1 MLAEFELIDHFFKPL
16 GRIGAQAKVPIGD
29 DGAVWS
35 DAMTY
40 ADRVV
45 ATDTLIESV
54 HFPESTRPEAIAWKA
69 LAVNLSDLAA
79 MGATP
84 TFYSLALTLPQKHHN
99 QAWLSRF
106 ALGLARLAKQFQI
119 PLVGGDTTR
128 GPVLAVTITAQ
139 GWVRSGQAW
148 LRSGAQ
154 VNDLIGVTGTVG
166 DGGLGLH
173 AVQVQA
179 DTPWQRAR
187 LKLNRPMPRVTF
199 AQAATGCMHSA
210 IDCSDGF
217 LADMTH
223 LLKASNK
230 GAVLDYSTF
239 PFSKEMHQALNQ
251 NQFSPFFPL
260 NAGDDYE
267 LILTFPSEAKAQ
279 VLAAGKAS
287 KTPVQIVGQVTSNET
302 LRLYDSKQRFAP
314 KNIWSS
320 APASDNP
327 EFLGYRHF

>member
-1 MLAEFELIDHFFKPL
+1 MLAEFELIEHFFKPL
-16 GRIGAQAKVPIGD
+16 GHIGTQAKVPIGD

-35 DAMTY
+35 ASFEQTDT
-40 ADRVV
+40 VI

-54 HFPESTRPEAIAWKA
+54 HFPEGTRPEAIAWKA

-84 TFYSLALTLPQKHHN
+84 TFYSLALTLPQVHHN

-106 ALGLARLAKQFQI
+106 ALGLARLAKRFQI

-128 GPVLAVTITAQ
+128 GPVLTITITAQ
-139 GWVRSGQAW
+139 GRVDAGQAW

-154 VNDLIGVTGTVG
+154 ANDLIGVTGRIG

-173 AVQVQA
+173 AVQTQA
-179 DTPWQRAR
+179 DLSWSSAR
-187 LKLNRPMPRVTF
+187 LKLNRPLPRVTF
-199 AQAATGCMHSA
+199 AQSIKACVHSA

-230 GAVLDYSTF
+230 GAELDYHAI
-239 PFSKEMHQALNQ
+239 PFSKEMNQALQ
-251 NQFSPFFPL
+251 QSQFSPLFPL

-267 LILTFPSEAKAQ
+267 LILTFPKEAKSQ
-279 VLAAGKAS
+279 VQAAAAATQ
-287 KTPVQIVGQVTSNET
+287 TPIQIVGHVTTKNA
-302 LRLYDSKQRFAP
+302 LYLFDSEQRFEQTDL
-314 KNIWSS
+314 WSS
-320 APASDNP
+320 ASAPFSTAP
-327 EFLGYRHF
+327 LGYQHF